1 MDLEELKKQLYR
13 EKSKFEERPEAP
25 EAFEPGRGFEAGKSP
40 SLWQEEP
47 QKTRWFSLN
56 DKQKKILKFSTWGLL
71 GILIILAGFLIWR
84 TFYSFDK
91 SKVLL
96 EVFGPERIVSGE
108 EVSYIVRY
116 RNKTNVE
123 LQNAKLTF
131 IFPEGAL
138 PAENEDIVEIGNSKA
153 AIKELDNLSA
163 GQEGQIEL
171 KANVV
176 GLKNDIKKAVA
187 KLEYYPANV
196 SSSFE
201 NSAEFTSVI
210 FAVSIVLDFNLPEQV
225 VSGQEVSFDLK
236 YLNTSDVF
244 FPNLTLSLEYPEG
257 FVFNSSSPSPNK
269 ETSEWWL
276 PEISPRE
283 EGKIAIS
290 GTLSGNK
297 NDIKSFKAKIGFKD
311 GETLRLVSE
320 GLASTLVSVSPLTVS
335 LEVNDSRDYLANV
348 GDELRYKVKYK
359 NTTNILFTSVF
370 IVLKFET
377 EALDF
382 ATLKITKGFFSNIDN
397 SITWNE
403 SSLPDLKALNPGEEK
418 TLDVSLKVKENL
430 PIKNFNDKNFLINV
444 SAKIDSLNV
453 PIALKGTQLAGV
465 DSLSTKLNS
474 KLILSAKGYFQ
485 DSLLP
490 NSGPL
495 PPRVGQQ
502 TTYTI
507 YWRVLNLAN
516 DVDDVVV
523 ESYSP
528 SYVHWLGRIEPGNSS
543 VKYDPSTGKISWTL
557 GKLNANTGILSPVWQ
572 LAFQVGLVPAS
583 NQIGQVVEL
592 IKESSIFGKDAFTQ
606 ASILGSA
613 RSIQSDLPDDTSV
626 GYEKGRISQ

>member
-25 EAFEPGRGFEAGKSP
+25 EAFEPGRGFEAEKSP

-108 EVSYIVRY
+108 EVNYIVRY

-138 PAENEDIVEIGNSKA
+138 PAEDEDIVEIGNSKA

-257 FVFNSSSPSPNK
+257 FILNSSSPSPNK

-403 SSLPDLKALNPGEEK
+403 SSLPDLKALSPGEEK

-430 PIKNFNDKNFLINV
+430 PISNFNDKNFLINV

-495 PPRVGQQ
+495 PPMVGQQ

-507 YWRVLNLAN
+507 YWRVINLAN

-523 ESYSP
+523 ESYLP
-528 SYVHWLGRIEPGNSS
+528 SYVHWLGRFEPGNSS
-543 VKYDPSTGKISWTL
+543 VKYDSSTGKISWTL
-557 GKLNANTGILSPVWQ
+557 GKLNANTGILSPVRQ

-592 IKESSIFGKDAFTQ
+592 IKESNISGKDVFTQ
-606 ASILGSA
+606 ASISGSA

-626 GYEKGRISQ
+626 GYEKGRVSQ